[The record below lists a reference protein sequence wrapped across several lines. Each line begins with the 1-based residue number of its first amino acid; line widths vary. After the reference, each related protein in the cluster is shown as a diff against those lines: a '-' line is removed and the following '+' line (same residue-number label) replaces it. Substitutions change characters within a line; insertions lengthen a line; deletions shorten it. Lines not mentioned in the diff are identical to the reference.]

1 MTEIKKTSV
10 EATLNGEKLTI
21 HKLKAGKYYEA
32 QKIYVGMIDTIRK
45 QTTYE
50 AKSKEGTAKPQAK
63 KGSKPDELTPEDLEL
78 ATSLDVSG
86 LYSTFPQEVA
96 KLVAFCIGIEVE
108 KLLEQAYPEEMTEIA
123 SKVIE
128 LNNFNEN
135 LKNSV
140 APLGNLG
147 AAKN

>member
-1 MTEIKKTSV
+1 MTELKKTSI

-21 HKLKAGKYYEA
+21 NKLKAGKYYEA
-32 QKIYVGMIDTIRK
+32 QKIYVGMIDTIRR
-45 QTTYE
+45 QTTYN
-50 AKSKEGTAKPQAK
+50 AKPKEGKAKPQIK
-63 KGSKPDELTPEDLEL
+63 DLKPEDLTPEDLEL
-78 ATSLDVSG
+78 ASSLDVSG

-96 KLVAFCIGIEVE
+96 KLVAFCVGIEVK
-108 KLLEQAYPEEMTEIA
+108 KLLEDAYPEEMTDIA

-147 AAKN
+147 ADKN